1 MKKVC
6 KKISDFIINVSINGL
21 ILLELLYFL
30 NMYKI
35 DNKLILIFSLLMV
48 VMSIIDIFK
57 RFKVVKT
64 VNYQVSYIFLLIL
77 FLYGT
82 GSTVWE
88 VNGTVYHV
96 DFALKD
102 KYIMLI
108 NAVVIF
114 VSILV
119 LFILSRHKKKNI
131 NLHALIEKFN
141 DKLIKLLIM
150 AIELFLLIFFIIII
164 QINVYSVIK
173 NSILFGLLGGV
184 GIFITIIGFFH
195 NNLRASINNF
205 NNQIIKYERK
215 FPIFDFVQS
224 ITFFF
229 MVFVYIGYSY
239 IWNGKD
245 ASYKEAFL
253 TLAYSILIT
262 VILYWFKIRDKP
274 LSIILIVINWV
285 PIFIFGIYD
294 QEQILGSPQFS
305 KFVFAFILGL
315 GAILLLVV
323 SEDSQTINKV
333 KLTDR
338 DDKLRIAKYKMR
350 VANGV
355 IFATFANVVL
365 GDKDNIVPLNKWLTN
380 LLSKYFSNI
389 DKTWVL
395 ITFLAIIVILIFVCA
410 FWFTY
415 LESRAFKYVM
425 DNKASK

>member
-30 NMYKI
+30 NMYKM

-77 FLYGT
+77 FLYGI
-82 GSTVWE
+82 GSTVWK
-88 VNGTVYHV
+88 VNSTVYHF

-102 KYIMLI
+102 KYVMLI

-114 VSILV
+114 VSVLV
-119 LFILSRHKKKNI
+119 LFILDRHKNKNI

-141 DKLIKLLIM
+141 DKLIKLLIIV
-150 AIELFLLIFFIIII
+150 IELFLFIFFIIII
-164 QINVYSVIK
+164 QIIVYSVIK

-184 GIFITIIGFFH
+184 GLFIIIIGLSH
-195 NNLRASINNF
+195 NRLRASINNF
-205 NNQIIKYERK
+205 NNQIIKYNRK
-215 FPIFDFVQS
+215 FPFFDIVQS
-224 ITFFF
+224 IIFFF
-229 MVFVYIGYSY
+229 MFFVYIGYLY

-253 TLAYSILIT
+253 TIAYSILIT
-262 VILYWFKIRDKP
+262 VILYWFKTKDKP
-274 LSIILIVINWV
+274 LSIILIVISLV

-365 GDKDNIVPLNKWLTN
+365 GDKDNIVPFNKWLTN

-389 DKTWVL
+389 DETWVL
-395 ITFLAIIVILIFVCA
+395 ITFLAIVVILIFVCA
-410 FWFTY
+410 FGFTY
-415 LESRAFKYVM
+415 LESKAFKYGM
-425 DNKASK
+425 DNKAK